1 MTGQAVARRYA
12 RAMIELAQ
20 EEGRVDEVGDEIAEM
35 ASQFE
40 SSSEL
45 QNLMSSPGIAK
56 KVKRE
61 ILAEIVRHGGVSVLS
76 SRFFQ
81 LLLDKDRVRFIA
93 LISAS
98 YGKFAD
104 ELKNRIRV
112 EIRSAFPI
120 SPEEEESLCSRL
132 SAVTGKNAVLEI
144 QTDSSLLGGV
154 TARLGSSTWDGSV
167 RNHLEILKEMLV
179 GRM

>member
-12 RAMIELAQ
+12 KALIDLAQ
-20 EEGRVDEVGDEIAEM
+20 EEGRVDEVGEEIAEM
-35 ASQFE
+35 ESRCE

-45 QNLMSSPGIAK
+45 QSLMSSPGIAK

-61 ILAEIVRHGGVSVLS
+61 ILAEIIQRGGMSVLS

-81 LLLDKDRVRFIA
+81 LLLDKDRIRFTK
-93 LISAS
+93 LISTS
-98 YGKFAD
+98 YRKFAD

-112 EIRSAFPI
+112 EIRSAFPL
-120 SPEEEESLCSRL
+120 SPEEEESLRSRL
-132 SAVTGKNAVLEI
+132 SVATGKNAVLEI

-154 TARLGSSTWDGSV
+154 TARLGSATWDGSV